1 MSRPVVFIK
10 RINLLAHLRSRHLL
24 KANGLI
30 ETHTVFIVQ
39 IVYWPSTVCK
49 PVTIALKKS
58 FFYTFLPHLQR
69 GVQPCSRL
77 ILFSRFPRSC
87 LFVQA
92 AECTWSSRHTRFI
105 PRAEAVLTSAPHL
118 VPLSFHS
125 CPLKTERTVQQIE
138 IEKDF
143 HFPRQP
149 YMTSSQPLVSAN

>member
-30 ETHTVFIVQ
+30 ETHAVFIVQ

-87 LFVQA
+87 LFVEA
-92 AECTWSSRHTRFI
+92 AECTWSSDIPSSSTCWGCANFCSTPRPSFLPLLPSKDREDCATEWNRERF
-105 PRAEAVLTSAPHL
+105 PLPSPTLHDLQSTSRL
-118 VPLSFHS
+118 G
-125 CPLKTERTVQQIE
+125 
-138 IEKDF
+138 
-143 HFPRQP
+143 
-149 YMTSSQPLVSAN
+149 

>member
-30 ETHTVFIVQ
+30 GTHAVFIVQ
-39 IVYWPSTVCK
+39 IVYWPSTVWK
-49 PVTIALKKS
+49 PVTIALKKM
-58 FFYTFLPHLQR
+58 FYTFLPHLQR
-69 GVQPCSRL
+69 SVQPCSRL

-92 AECTWSSRHTRFI
+92 AECTWSSRHTKFI
-105 PRAEAVLTSAPHL
+105 PRAGAVLTSAPHL

-125 CPLKTERTVQQIE
+125 CPLKTERTVQQNGIE
-138 IEKDF
+138 NDF
-143 HFPRQP
+143 HFPRRP